1 MTFLL
6 LIKLDFRWMTT
17 IQHEIKFFNEL
28 DKILRDNYKYV
39 QCCLL
44 CLAEGIQDIVPTIFK
59 TICEK
64 LIEQAENSKNKH
76 LGLNYQE
83 VEDEDLTNLDFQVE
97 KNSNNDY
104 GDFSEITT
112 SQLYHVTILL
122 DLQINPLVR
131 SRLLSS
137 PMIQALAA
145 MLDVCDVNSFHGSRQ
160 FMNALLIMSEN
171 LISNYK
177 VL

>member
-1 MTFLL
+1 MIRGKCILTFLL

-59 TICEK
+59 TIGEK
-64 LIEQAENSKNKH
+64 LIEQAENSKN
-76 LGLNYQE
+76 LSLAQE
-83 VEDEDLTNLDFQVE
+83 AEEVDPTNMDFQID
-97 KNSNNDY
+97 KNGQNDY
-104 GDFSEITT
+104 GDFSEITM
-112 SQLYHVTILL
+112 SQMYHITILL
-122 DLQINPLVR
+122 DLQINPLIR

-137 PMIQALAA
+137 PMI
-145 MLDVCDVNSFHGSRQ
+145 
-160 FMNALLIMSEN
+160 
-171 LISNYK
+171 
-177 VL
+177 